1 MCALAPPQLPGS
13 MSDDY
18 NMDADLEYER
28 NLERAMAD
36 DGAGQVC
43 VCVASGQWP
52 VASGHWPLAIGQG
65 PGVRAEHC

>member
-1 MCALAPPQLPGS
+1 

-28 NLERAMAD
+28 NLEHAMAD

-43 VCVASGQWP
+43 VCVASG
-52 VASGHWPLAIGQG
+52 HWPGARGQG